1 MFCCKAKGLLVEWCP
16 LSLEPLSQQWLLVQQ
31 WKRSRLAPKIWNVN
45 KEVKEKQLGAG
56 WFFLCGGWFFNA
68 GWLFLALA
76 HEHFLSTLLSPGSA
90 CQGNVA
96 IGVSNIHMHTSLFL
110 THQYLHGNHRLFK
123 KLIVVVFNNCVWST
137 KHCLDLMCWRLRASL
152 KNLTLQ
158 LHLNVTLLG
167 EKMVHVLYLDHK
179 AKGKVQW
186 KQKERSSFSCPF
198 HSLFWGIQYST
209 TYFLS

>member
-1 MFCCKAKGLLVEWCP
+1 MFCCKAKRLLVEWCP
-16 LSLEPLSQQWLLVQQ
+16 LSLEPLSQKWLFVQQ

-56 WFFLCGGWFFNA
+56 WFFLRGGWFFNA
-68 GWLFLALA
+68 NWLFLALA
-76 HEHFLSTLLSPGSA
+76 DEHFLSTLLSPGSA

-137 KHCLDLMCWRLRASL
+137 KHCLDLMWRRF
-152 KNLTLQ
+152 
-158 LHLNVTLLG
+158 
-167 EKMVHVLYLDHK
+167 
-179 AKGKVQW
+179 
-186 KQKERSSFSCPF
+186 EREPA
-198 HSLFWGIQYST
+198 
-209 TYFLS
+209 